1 MSTIN
6 DGGPAFPVPAEH
18 SENPNFA
25 TPGMTLR
32 DYFASA
38 AMQGWMASYDG
49 KSGHPAGTAAG
60 LAHVR
65 ELAATQIKERADRLT
80 GEHAGLADAE
90 LREQAEKIRI
100 GK

>member
-49 KSGHPAGTAAG
+49 KSGHPAGTDGGGRRVA
-60 LAHVR
+60 
-65 ELAATQIKERADRLT
+65 RLSY
-80 GEHAGLADAE
+80 AMADAMI
-90 LREQAEKIRI
+90 AERSKP
-100 GK
+100 

>member
-1 MSTIN
+1 MTPSDSKAMN
-6 DGGPAFPVPAEH
+6 DSMRVDIPPCGIGAQ
-18 SENPNFA
+18 
-25 TPGMTLR
+25 
-32 DYFASA
+32 A
-38 AMQGWMASYDG
+38 AYVRGF
-49 KSGHPAGTAAG
+49 AAG

-80 GEHAGLADAE
+80 GEHAGLADAD